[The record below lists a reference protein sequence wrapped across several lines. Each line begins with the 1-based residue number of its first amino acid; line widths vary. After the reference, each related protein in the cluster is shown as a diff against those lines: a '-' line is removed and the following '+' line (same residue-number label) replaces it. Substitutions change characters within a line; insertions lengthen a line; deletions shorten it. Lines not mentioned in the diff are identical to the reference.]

1 MNQALKIGLTIFGI
15 YIFILSVTS
24 IANFVGMST
33 EDYINYLLWIV
44 ALLIFWMLLPKTT
57 GDVFFN

>member
-1 MNQALKIGLTIFGI
+1 MNQAVKIALTIFGI
-15 YIFILSVTS
+15 YIFILSITS

-44 ALLIFWMLLPKTT
+44 ALLVFWLFLPKTT
-57 GDVFFN
+57 GSVFFN

>member
-24 IANFVGMST
+24 IANFVGMSS

-44 ALLIFWMLLPKTT
+44 ALIIFWLFLPKQT
-57 GDVFFN
+57 GSVFFN

>member
-44 ALLIFWMLLPKTT
+44 ALLIFWMFLPKTT
-57 GDVFFN
+57 GGVFFN

>member
-44 ALLIFWMLLPKTT
+44 ALLIFWMFLPKTT